1 MLKSQKEKFDLPND
15 VTYLN
20 CANIAPLMK
29 NLSDLG
35 KEAID
40 LRARPYKISREDWF
54 EPAENLKRNFAK
66 LINCKNHQRIS
77 ILPSVSY
84 GIASVAKNI
93 KLNSN
98 EEILV
103 VDKQY
108 PSNYYS
114 WINIS
119 KEFGTEIKIV
129 MPPNESKGKGR
140 IWNEKILEAINEKT
154 RIVTLGNVHWTDGTL
169 FQLEEISKKA
179 KQYNALLI
187 IDGSQ
192 SIGALPFDLEKIKP
206 DAVFTVGYK
215 WLLGSFSFALGFFG
229 EFFDSGSPLEE
240 NWINRKGSDDFQGL
254 VDYTPDYRPFAGRY
268 NVGENSNFHLVPIMN
283 GAIEQLLEW
292 DVANVQKYC
301 EILTKE
307 PINEL
312 RELGC
317 IIEDSEYRTSN
328 LFGIRFH
335 ESIDLQQLQTEFVKN
350 KIYTS
355 LRGTAV
361 RISANVYNDVNDM
374 DKLMECIKNVVKGS
388 A

>member
-35 KEAID
+35 KDAID

-54 EPAENLKRNFAK
+54 EPTENLKRNFAK
-66 LINCKNHQRIS
+66 LINCKNHQRIAV
-77 ILPSVSY
+77 IPSVSY

-93 KLNSN
+93 KLNSKD
-98 EEILV
+98 EILV
-103 VDKQY
+103 VDEQY

-114 WINIS
+114 WVNIS
-119 KEFGTEIKIV
+119 KEFGAEIKIV
-129 MPPNESKGKGR
+129 MPPSKPNNKGR
-140 IWNEKILEAINEKT
+140 IWNDKILDSISEKT
-154 RIVTLGNVHWTDGTL
+154 RIVAIGNVHWTDGTL
-169 FQLEEISKKA
+169 FQLEEISKRA
-179 KQYNALLI
+179 KQNDALLI

-192 SIGALPFDLEKIKP
+192 SIGALPFDIDKIKP
-206 DAVFTVGYK
+206 DAVFAVGYK
-215 WLLGSFSFALGFFG
+215 WLLGPFSFALGYFG
-229 EFFDSGSPLEE
+229 EFFDNGSPLEE
-240 NWINRKGSDDFQGL
+240 NWINRKDSDNFQGL
-254 VDYTPDYRPFAGRY
+254 VDYTPNYRPFAGRF
-268 NVGENSNFHLVPIMN
+268 NVGENSNFHLTPIMN
-283 GAIEQLLEW
+283 GAIDQLLEW
-292 DVANVQKYC
+292 DVANIQKYC
-301 EILTKE
+301 EELTRGL
-307 PINEL
+307 INEL

-361 RISANVYNDVNDM
+361 RISANVYNDANDM
-374 DKLMECIKNVVKGS
+374 DKLVECIKNVIKGR